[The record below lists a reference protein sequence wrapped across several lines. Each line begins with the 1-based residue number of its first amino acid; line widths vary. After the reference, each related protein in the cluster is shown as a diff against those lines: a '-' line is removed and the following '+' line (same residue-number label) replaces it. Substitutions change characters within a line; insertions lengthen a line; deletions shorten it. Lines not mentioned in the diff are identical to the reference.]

1 MTNPTGD
8 EHTLVVNG
16 PSGERRFALQP
27 GVAYVIGRS
36 TDCAIHLA
44 EPFVS
49 RRHAELVPGGAGW
62 SFRQLGQGN
71 PTLLRGQPVTE
82 TALVADDSYEIRGP
96 TGELLTLQYV
106 AVAAAP
112 AAPPPPP
119 PPPPVATPP
128 AAPAPAPVP
137 PAPVAPAPAP
147 EPEPEPAR
155 SQLVAIETTPN
166 ELRAHAGTQ
175 AVFSVGVEN
184 RSNEAQ
190 ALSVEVHGLPPAWV
204 TVEFDAGLK
213 AFPKESRQGTLTVAV
228 PEDAASTRISFR
240 VVGWAGSE
248 QSSVE
253 CSLQVV
259 GSTAEPQQ
267 QAAPSVALLP
277 SDFTVERGSGEEVVS
292 LVVRNVGD
300 SDADY
305 VITVPRLDESWYT
318 APATLSVPAGQALDT
333 ELRFR
338 APASAE
344 AGVYAFS
351 VEVVLAGS
359 PDVATDA
366 PGQLNVE
373 SPAVPQ
379 LLLAP
384 SQLSIRRGADGR
396 ITLNIR
402 NTGALEHDYAVS
414 VDGLPDGWSV
424 PSARLRVAPDQAL
437 DTELRIAPAADAP
450 FGEYAF
456 AVRVA
461 LEDMPDIA
469 AEQPARITIT
479 TPEGAST
486 PPTPA
491 AAAGQS
497 GEASSL
503 IEPPS
508 VSLEPSTDFRFSGD
522 GSMQEAV
529 IAISNVS
536 RMAERYQI
544 EVQGLPDGW
553 YRLVTD
559 EVELAPGAKQSVPL
573 RLQPSVDPANP
584 PGEYTLR
591 IRVAPYGYPDALA
604 EIVGRLHVSGAPGQ

>member
-1 MTNPTGD
+1 MTSPAGG

-36 TDCAIHLA
+36 PDCAIHLA

-49 RRHAELVPGGAGW
+49 RRHAELVPGGEGW
-62 SFRQLGQGN
+62 SFRQIGQGN
-71 PTLLRGQPVTE
+71 PTQLRGQPVTE
-82 TALVADDSYEIRGP
+82 TALTAGDAFEIRGP
-96 TGELLTLQYV
+96 AGELLTLQYV

-112 AAPPPPP
+112 PPP

-128 AAPAPAPVP
+128 ATPTPAPAPP
-137 PAPVAPAPAP
+137 PSAPPPPAP
-147 EPEPEPAR
+147 EPQPEPAR

-175 AVFSVGVEN
+175 AVFSIGVEN
-184 RSNEAQ
+184 RSDEAQ

-259 GSTAEPQQ
+259 GSAAEPQQ
-267 QAAPSVALLP
+267 QATPSVALLP
-277 SDFTVERGSGEEVVS
+277 SDFTVERGSGEEIVS

-300 SDADY
+300 ADAEY
-305 VITVPRLDESWYT
+305 LITVPRLDESWYT

-333 ELRFR
+333 ELHFR

-344 AGVYAFS
+344 DGVYAFS
-351 VEVVLAGS
+351 VEVALAGS
-359 PDVATDA
+359 PEVTTDA

-379 LLLAP
+379 VLLAP
-384 SQLSIRRGADGR
+384 SQLSIRRGAEGR

-479 TPEGAST
+479 TPEGGSPAAG
-486 PPTPA
+486 A
-491 AAAGQS
+491 AAAAPGQS
-497 GEASSL
+497 GESSSL

-508 VSLEPSTDFRFSGD
+508 VSLAPSTDFRFTGD
-522 GSMQEAV
+522 GAMQEAV
-529 IAISNVS
+529 IGISNVS

-591 IRVAPYGYPDALA
+591 IRVAPYGYPDAVA

>member
-1 MTNPTGD
+1 M
-8 EHTLVVNG
+8 
-16 PSGERRFALQP
+16 
-27 GVAYVIGRS
+27 
-36 TDCAIHLA
+36 
-44 EPFVS
+44 
-49 RRHAELVPGGAGW
+49 
-62 SFRQLGQGN
+62 
-71 PTLLRGQPVTE
+71 
-82 TALVADDSYEIRGP
+82 
-96 TGELLTLQYV
+96 
-106 AVAAAP
+106 
-112 AAPPPPP
+112 
-119 PPPPVATPP
+119 
-128 AAPAPAPVP
+128 
-137 PAPVAPAPAP
+137 
-147 EPEPEPAR
+147 
-155 SQLVAIETTPN
+155 
-166 ELRAHAGTQ
+166 
-175 AVFSVGVEN
+175 
-184 RSNEAQ
+184 
-190 ALSVEVHGLPPAWV
+190 HGLPPAWV

-267 QAAPSVALLP
+267 QATPSVALLP
-277 SDFTVERGSGEEVVS
+277 SDFTVERGSGEEIVS

-300 SDADY
+300 ADAEY
-305 VITVPRLDESWYT
+305 LITVPRLDESWYT

-333 ELRFR
+333 ELHFR

-344 AGVYAFS
+344 DGVYAFS
-351 VEVVLAGS
+351 VEVALAGS
-359 PDVATDA
+359 PEVTTDA

-379 LLLAP
+379 VLLAP
-384 SQLSIRRGADGR
+384 SQLSIRRGAEGR

-479 TPEGAST
+479 TPEGGSPAAG
-486 PPTPA
+486 A
-491 AAAGQS
+491 AAAAPGQS
-497 GEASSL
+497 GEPSSL

-508 VSLEPSTDFRFSGD
+508 VSLAPSTEFHFTGD
-522 GSMQEAV
+522 GAMQEAV
-529 IAISNVS
+529 IGISNVS

-591 IRVAPYGYPDALA
+591 IRVAPYGYPDAVA